1 MNTVQDGILPPF
13 KSTSMSTLNRRA
25 FISKTAIGL
34 GGALAMSHLPELL
47 RAHEPLK
54 SIPIGFQS
62 WSVKDMLGKDFTGT
76 MKTMAGMG
84 YKLIEMCSPAGYAMI
99 GFGPLA
105 NIKPADMRRMISD
118 AGLSCPSC
126 HFGFPELTD
135 HLDERIEWSQ
145 QMGLTQMICSTF
157 WLPAKSTLSDY
168 MAAADKLNKAAEK
181 IKQAGMQAGFHNHE
195 FEFAQLDGQ
204 LIYDALMNRFD
215 PNLVKMQFQT
225 EVINLGY
232 KASTYFKKYPGRFI
246 SSHLSDWTA
255 DKKEVPIGQ
264 GVIDWKEFFD
274 AAATGGVKNIFVE
287 MNFDKFKDSAA
298 YIRRL

>member
-1 MNTVQDGILPPF
+1 MN
-13 KSTSMSTLNRRA
+13 TLNRRA
-25 FISKTAIGL
+25 FISKAAMGW
-34 GGALAMSHLPELL
+34 GGALALSHLPEIL
-47 RAHEPLK
+47 RAAALK
-54 SIPIGFQS
+54 NMPIGFQS
-62 WSVKDMLGKDFTGT
+62 WSVKDTLGKDFTGT
-76 MKTMAGMG
+76 LKTMSEMG
-84 YKLIEMCSPAGYAMI
+84 YKLIELCSPSGYASL
-99 GFGPLA
+99 GFGSLV
-105 NIKPADMRRMISD
+105 NIKPTDLRRMITD
-118 AGLSCPSC
+118 TGLSCPSC

-135 HLDERIEWSQ
+135 HIEERIEWSK

-168 MAAADKLNKAAEK
+168 MAAADKLNKSAEK
-181 IKQAGMQAGFHNHE
+181 IKNAGMQAGFHNHE

-246 SSHLSDWTA
+246 SAHLSDWTA

-264 GVIDWKEFFD
+264 GIIDWKEFFE
-274 AAATGGVKNIFVE
+274 AAKTGGVKNMFVE

-298 YIRRL
+298 YIHKL